1 MELIKKTY
9 DAEQFRQQ
17 GHALID
23 LLADHLVAS
32 TAGTP
37 AQVLPWQETDAALR
51 NWLLDFEKAPNDDV
65 IGLFEKVLKESIN
78 VHHPRYMGHQISPAA
93 PLGAM
98 AGLVSDFLN
107 NGMGVYEMGVVGTV
121 LDRVVI
127 RAVAEQMG
135 FGLEADGIMTSGGTM
150 ANVTALLTA
159 RSVKAK
165 EHVWVEG
172 TQKQYALM
180 VSEQAHYCVD
190 RAARIMGW
198 GAAGIIKVPSNVHFE
213 MRSEALED
221 CLQKAKAQ
229 GVEVLAVV
237 GSACSTSTGAFDDL
251 VAIADFCERHNLW
264 FHVDGAHGAATVYS
278 KKYQKLVK
286 GIERADSVTMDFHK
300 MLLTPSITT
309 ALVFKNGKLNFQ
321 TFAQEAQ
328 YLFEEQEGLDWY
340 NMARRTFECTKT
352 MMSLKIYSLL
362 RTYGPELFDQY
373 VTRVIDNTHEL
384 YQLVEAQPELEAAAP
399 PSANILCF
407 RHRPNGL
414 DKNQLNLHNERIRHQ
429 MKLAGE
435 YYIVKT
441 SLGGKTYL
449 RCTLTNPFTSTE
461 HLKGMLDTVLKLS
474 KQGVEV

>member
-1 MELIKKTY
+1 MKRIKSAY
-9 DAEQFRQQ
+9 DAEQFREQ
-17 GHALID
+17 GHTLVD
-23 LLADHLVAS
+23 LLADRLAAS
-32 TAGTP
+32 TTGTSKL
-37 AQVLPWQETDAALR
+37 VLPWQEPETAMHS
-51 NWLLDFEKAPNDDV
+51 WIQDFEKAPNPD
-65 IGLFEKVLKESIN
+65 ITGLFKKVLAESIN
-78 VHHPRYMGHQISPAA
+78 VHHPNYMGHQISPAA
-93 PLGAM
+93 PLGAL
-98 AGLVSDFLN
+98 AGMVSDFLN
-107 NGMGVYEMGVVGTV
+107 NGMGVYEMGIVGTV
-121 LDRVVI
+121 MDRVVI
-127 RAVAEQMG
+127 RSVAAQMG
-135 FGLEADGIMTSGGTM
+135 FDRTADGIMTSGGTM

-159 RSVKAK
+159 RSIKAK
-165 EHVWVEG
+165 DRVWVDG

-198 GAAGIIKVPSNVHFE
+198 GAAGIIKVPSNDHFE
-213 MRSEALED
+213 MRTEALKD
-221 CLQKAKAQ
+221 CLQKAKAK
-229 GVEVLAVV
+229 GIEVLAVV

-251 VAIADFCERHNLW
+251 EAIADFCEAHDLW

-278 KKYQKLVK
+278 EKYKSLVK
-286 GIERADSVTMDFHK
+286 GLERADSVTMDFHK

-362 RTYGPELFDQY
+362 RTYGTELFDEY

-384 YQLVEAQPELEAAAP
+384 HQLVKATPDMEAAAP

-407 RHRPNGL
+407 RHRPAQL
-414 DKNQLNLHNERIRHQ
+414 AAEQLNQHNERIRHQ
-429 MKLAGE
+429 MKLDGD

-441 SLGGKTYL
+441 SLNGQTYL

-461 HLKGMLDTVLKLS
+461 HLRGMLEKLRLS
-474 KQGVEV
+474 A

>member
-1 MELIKKTY
+1 MKEIQKAY

-17 GHALID
+17 GHSLVD
-23 LLADHLVAS
+23 LLADRLAAS
-32 TAGTP
+32 TTGIP
-37 AQVLPWQETDAALR
+37 KQVLPWQETETAMQT
-51 NWLLDFEKAPNDDV
+51 WIQDFAKAPDTD
-65 IGLFEKVLKESIN
+65 ITGLFKKVLEESIN
-78 VHHPRYMGHQISPAA
+78 VHHPKYMGHQISPAA
-93 PLGAM
+93 PLGAL

-107 NGMGVYEMGVVGTV
+107 NGMGVYEMGIVGTIM
-121 LDRVVI
+121 DRIVI
-127 RAVAEQMG
+127 RSVAAQMG
-135 FGLEADGIMTSGGTM
+135 FDQKADGVMTSGGTM

-159 RSVKAK
+159 RSIKAK
-165 EHVWVEG
+165 DHVWVEG

-198 GAAGIIKVPSNVHFE
+198 GAEGIIKVPSNANYE
-213 MRSEALED
+213 MRTETLEAYF
-221 CLQKAKAQ
+221 QKAKTK
-229 GVEVLAVV
+229 GIEVLAVV

-251 VAIADFCERHNLW
+251 EAIADFCEMRDLW

-278 KKYQKLVK
+278 EKYKGLVN
-286 GIERADSVTMDFHK
+286 GLERADSVTMDFHK

-362 RTYGPELFDQY
+362 RTYGPGLFDEY

-384 YQLVEAQPELEAAAP
+384 HQLVNAMPEMEAAAP

-407 RHRPNGL
+407 RHRPAHL
-414 DKNQLNLHNERIRHQ
+414 SSDQLNQHNEGIRHQ
-429 MKLAGE
+429 MKLDGD

-441 SLGGKTYL
+441 SLNGQTYL
-449 RCTLTNPFTSTE
+449 RCTLTNPFTNKE
-461 HLKGMLDTVLKLS
+461 HLQGLLDKVGQIAL
-474 KQGVEV
+474 EI

>member
-1 MELIKKTY
+1 MKHIKKAY
-9 DAEQFRQQ
+9 DSEEFRQL

-23 LLADHLVAS
+23 LLADRLKAS
-32 TAGTP
+32 IAGNSK
-37 AQVLPWQETDAALR
+37 QVLPWQEPEGALA
-51 NWLLDFEKAPNDDV
+51 NWAEDLALASESDLNS
-65 IGLFEKVLKESIN
+65 LFKKVLEESIN
-78 VHHPRYMGHQISPAA
+78 VHHPNYMGHQISPAA
-93 PLGAM
+93 PAGAL

-107 NGMGVYEMGVVGTV
+107 NGMGVYEMGVVGTT
-121 LDRVVI
+121 LDRIVI
-127 RAVAEQMG
+127 HSVAKQMG
-135 FGLEADGIMTSGGTM
+135 FGENSDGIMTSGGTM

-159 RSVKAK
+159 RSIKAK
-165 EHVWVEG
+165 ENVWVDG
-172 TQKQYALM
+172 TKKQYALM

-198 GAAGIIKVPSNVHFE
+198 GEAGIIKVPSDDQFE
-213 MRSEALED
+213 MQTDALET
-221 CLQKAKAQ
+221 CLARAKAQ
-229 GVEVLAVV
+229 NIEVLAVV

-251 VAIADFCERHNLW
+251 EAIADFCAKHDLW

-278 KKYQKLVK
+278 KKYKHLVK
-286 GIERADSVTMDFHK
+286 GLERAESVTMDFHK

-352 MMSLKIYSLL
+352 MMSLKIYSLM
-362 RTYGPELFDQY
+362 RTYGSELFDEY

-384 YQLVEAQPELEAAAP
+384 YELVKAEPEMEAAAP

-407 RHRPNGL
+407 RHRPKDLPEGRL
-414 DKNQLNLHNERIRHQ
+414 NQHNEQIRKQ
-429 MKLAGE
+429 MKEAGD

-441 SLGGKTYL
+441 SLHGQTYL
-449 RCTLTNPFTSTE
+449 RVTLTNPFTSRQ
-461 HLKGMLDTVLKLS
+461 HLLGMLDKVQCLS
-474 KQGVEV
+474 SVTL